1 MKKTCLTLILSLL
14 VSLANVSAQIKYSS
28 GSDEFWYNLL
38 SAKSG
43 VENLA
48 ITETPDGLYKIT
60 VTALD
65 NDNESQQWKFIEDES
80 TGNVYIINRKSGN
93 QILSDSRLQDIYNAT
108 LIGLD
113 SLNRG
118 FKATQIGDGQ
128 YAFSA
133 IEGDGIERY
142 LALQELSAE
151 SVVLGDD
158 NLSSSA
164 FAWVAQEI
172 IPTSVE
178 EISADNFVIYVT
190 DERRIIVE
198 NVKEYRVRS
207 LAGIELPKD
216 ASLEKGV
223 YIVTVG
229 SVSKKV
235 SIE

>member
-1 MKKTCLTLILSLL
+1 MKQTILTFTLFLL
-14 VSLANVSAQIKYSS
+14 ACVTSVIAQIKYSN

-48 ITETPDGLYKIT
+48 ITESADAVFPISMA
-60 VTALD
+60 ALEE
-65 NDNESQQWKFIEDES
+65 NDESQQWKFVEDAS
-80 TGNVYIINRKSGN
+80 TGNIYIINRKSGN
-93 QILSDSRLQDIYNAT
+93 QILSDSRAEGIYNAT

-118 FKATQIGDGQ
+118 FKVALVGDGQ
-128 YAFSA
+128 YSFSA
-133 IEGDGIERY
+133 IESDGIERY
-142 LALQELSAE
+142 LAIQELSAE
-151 SVVLGDD
+151 GVVLDEENIGG
-158 NLSSSA
+158 SA

-172 IPTSVE
+172 IPTGVE
-178 EISADNFVIYVT
+178 EISAEEFVISVT
-190 DERRIIVE
+190 ADRRIIVE
-198 NVKEYRVRS
+198 NATDYKVTT
-207 LAGIELPKD
+207 LAGIELRKD

>member
-1 MKKTCLTLILSLL
+1 MKKTFLTLVLFLF
-14 VSLANVSAQIKYSS
+14 VSLANVSAQIKFSS

-38 SAKSG
+38 SAKAG

-48 ITETPDGLYKIT
+48 ISESFDGVYEIT

-65 NDNESQQWKFIEDES
+65 NENESQQWKFVEDES
-80 TGNVYIINRKSGN
+80 TGNVYIVNKKSGN

-118 FKATQIGDGQ
+118 FKAAQIGDGQ

-151 SVVLGDD
+151 GVVLDEE
-158 NLSSSA
+158 NLNSSA
-164 FAWVAQEI
+164 FAWLAQEI
-172 IPTSVE
+172 ITTGVE
-178 EISADNFVIYVT
+178 EISAENFVISVT
-190 DERRIIVE
+190 EGRRIIVE
-198 NVKEYRVRS
+198 NAADYQVRS
-207 LAGIELPKD
+207 LAGVELPKD

>member
-1 MKKTCLTLILSLL
+1 MKKTIFISALFLL
-14 VSLANVSAQIKYSS
+14 ACVGIKSQIKYSN

-48 ITETPDGLYKIT
+48 ITETLDGVYKIT

-65 NDNESQQWKFIEDES
+65 NENESQQWKFIEDES
-80 TGNVYIINRKSGN
+80 TGNVYIVNKKSGN

-118 FKATQIGDGQ
+118 FKAAQIGDGQ

-133 IEGDGIERY
+133 IENDGIERY

-151 SVVLGDD
+151 SVVLDEE
-158 NLSSSA
+158 NLSSSE
-164 FAWVAQEI
+164 FAWVVQEI
-172 IPTSVE
+172 TTTGIK

-190 DERRIIVE
+190 EDRKIIVE
-198 NVKEYRVRS
+198 NVANYRVRS
-207 LAGIELPKD
+207 LAGVEFPKNV
-216 ASLEKGV
+216 SLEKGV

>member
-1 MKKTCLTLILSLL
+1 MKKTFLTLVLFLF
-14 VSLANVSAQIKYSS
+14 VSLANVSAQIKFSS

-38 SAKSG
+38 SAKAG

-48 ITETPDGLYKIT
+48 ISESFDGVYEIT

-65 NDNESQQWKFIEDES
+65 NENESQQWKFVEDES
-80 TGNVYIINRKSGN
+80 TGNVYIVNKKSGN

-108 LIGLD
+108 LMGLD

-118 FKATQIGDGQ
+118 FKAAQIGDGQ

-151 SVVLGDD
+151 GVVLDEE
-158 NLSSSA
+158 NLNSSA
-164 FAWVAQEI
+164 FAWLAQEI
-172 IPTSVE
+172 ITTGVE
-178 EISADNFVIYVT
+178 EISAENFVISVT
-190 DERRIIVE
+190 EGRRIIVE
-198 NVKEYRVRS
+198 NAADYQVRS
-207 LAGIELPKD
+207 LAGVELPKD

>member
-1 MKKTCLTLILSLL
+1 MKKTIFISVLFLL
-14 VSLANVSAQIKYSS
+14 ACVGIKAQIKYSN

-48 ITETPDGLYKIT
+48 ITETPDGVYKIT
-60 VTALD
+60 VAALD
-65 NDNESQQWKFIEDES
+65 NENESQQWKFIEDES
-80 TGNVYIINRKSGN
+80 TGNVYIVNKKSGN

-118 FKATQIGDGQ
+118 LKAAQIGDGQ

-133 IEGDGIERY
+133 IEGDDIERY

-151 SVVLGDD
+151 GVVLDEE
-158 NLSSSA
+158 NLNSSA
-164 FAWVAQEI
+164 FAWVAKEV
-172 IPTSVE
+172 TTTGVE
-178 EISADNFVIYVT
+178 EISAENFVISVT
-190 DERRIIVE
+190 EDRRIIVE
-198 NVKEYRVRS
+198 NAADYQVRS

>member
-1 MKKTCLTLILSLL
+1 MKQTILTFTLFLL
-14 VSLANVSAQIKYSS
+14 ACVTSVNAQIKYSN

-48 ITETPDGLYKIT
+48 ITESADAVFPISMA
-60 VTALD
+60 ALEE
-65 NDNESQQWKFIEDES
+65 NDESQQWKFVEDAS
-80 TGNVYIINRKSGN
+80 TGNIYIINRKSGN
-93 QILSDSRLQDIYNAT
+93 QILSDSRAEGIYNAT

-118 FKATQIGDGQ
+118 FKVALVGDGQ
-128 YAFSA
+128 YPFSA
-133 IEGDGIERY
+133 IESDGIERY
-142 LALQELSAE
+142 LAIQELSAE
-151 SVVLGDD
+151 GVVLDEENIGG
-158 NLSSSA
+158 SA
-164 FAWVAQEI
+164 FAWVALEI
-172 IPTSVE
+172 IPTGVE
-178 EISADNFVIYVT
+178 EISAEEFVISVT
-190 DERRIIVE
+190 ADRRIIVE
-198 NVKEYRVRS
+198 NATDYKVTT
-207 LAGIELPKD
+207 LAGIELRKD

>member
-1 MKKTCLTLILSLL
+1 MKQTILTFTLFLL
-14 VSLANVSAQIKYSS
+14 ACVTSVNAQIKYSN

-48 ITETPDGLYKIT
+48 ITESADAVFPISMA
-60 VTALD
+60 ALEE
-65 NDNESQQWKFIEDES
+65 NDESQQWKFVEDAS
-80 TGNVYIINRKSGN
+80 TGNIYIINRKSGN
-93 QILSDSRLQDIYNAT
+93 QILSDSRAEGIYNAT

-118 FKATQIGDGQ
+118 FKVALVGDGQ
-128 YAFSA
+128 YSFSA
-133 IEGDGIERY
+133 IESDGIERY
-142 LALQELSAE
+142 LAIQELSAE
-151 SVVLGDD
+151 GVVLDEENIGG
-158 NLSSSA
+158 SA

-172 IPTSVE
+172 IPKGVE
-178 EISADNFVIYVT
+178 EISAEEFVISVT
-190 DERRIIVE
+190 ADRRIIVE
-198 NVKEYRVRS
+198 NATDYKVTT
-207 LAGIELPKD
+207 LAGIELRKD

>member
-1 MKKTCLTLILSLL
+1 MKKLLIFVFFLL
-14 VSLANVSAQIKYSS
+14 ASMTSVEAQIKYSTV
-28 GSDEFWYNLL
+28 SDEFWYNLL
-38 SAKSG
+38 SADSS

-48 ITETPDGLYKIT
+48 ITESLDGVYEIT
-60 VTALD
+60 VATLD
-65 NDNESQQWKFIEDES
+65 NDNESQQWKFVEDES
-80 TGNVYIINRKSGN
+80 TGNVYIVNRKSGN
-93 QILSDSRLQDIYNAT
+93 QILSDSRLQDIYNVT

-133 IEGDGIERY
+133 IENDGIERY

-151 SVVLGDD
+151 SVVLDEE

-164 FAWVAQEI
+164 FAWIAQEI
-172 IPTSVE
+172 IPTGVK
-178 EISADNFVIYVT
+178 EISDDNFVISVT
-190 DERRIIVE
+190 ADRRIIVE
-198 NVKEYRVRS
+198 NALNYRVRS
-207 LAGIELPKD
+207 LAGVELPKD

>member
-1 MKKTCLTLILSLL
+1 MKKTIFISALFLL
-14 VSLANVSAQIKYSS
+14 ACVTGINAQIKYSN

-48 ITETPDGLYKIT
+48 ITETPDGVYKIT
-60 VTALD
+60 VAALD
-65 NDNESQQWKFIEDES
+65 NENESQQWKFIEDES
-80 TGNVYIINRKSGN
+80 TGNVYIVNKKSGN

-118 FKATQIGDGQ
+118 FKAAQIGDGQ

-151 SVVLGDD
+151 GVVLDEE
-158 NLSSSA
+158 NLNSSA
-164 FAWVAQEI
+164 FAWLAQEI
-172 IPTSVE
+172 ITTGVE
-178 EISADNFVIYVT
+178 EISAENFVISVT
-190 DERRIIVE
+190 EGRRIIVE
-198 NVKEYRVRS
+198 NAADYQVRS
-207 LAGIELPKD
+207 LAGVELPKD

>member
-1 MKKTCLTLILSLL
+1 MKQTILTFTLFLL
-14 VSLANVSAQIKYSS
+14 ACVTSVNAQIKYSN

-48 ITETPDGLYKIT
+48 ITESADAVFPISMA
-60 VTALD
+60 ALEE
-65 NDNESQQWKFIEDES
+65 NDESQQWKFVEDAS
-80 TGNVYIINRKSGN
+80 TGNIYIINRKSGN
-93 QILSDSRLQDIYNAT
+93 QILSDSRAEGIYNAT

-118 FKATQIGDGQ
+118 FKVALVGDGQ
-128 YAFSA
+128 YSFSA
-133 IEGDGIERY
+133 IESDGIERY
-142 LALQELSAE
+142 LAIQELSAE
-151 SVVLGDD
+151 GVVLDEENIGG
-158 NLSSSA
+158 SA

-172 IPTSVE
+172 IPTGVE
-178 EISADNFVIYVT
+178 EISAEEFVISVT
-190 DERRIIVE
+190 ADRRIIVE
-198 NVKEYRVRS
+198 NATDYKVTT
-207 LAGIELPKD
+207 LAGIELRKD

>member
-1 MKKTCLTLILSLL
+1 MKQTVLTFTLFLL
-14 VSLANVSAQIKYSS
+14 ACVTGVKAQIKYSS

-48 ITETPDGLYKIT
+48 ITESADAIFPISMATLEE
-60 VTALD
+60 
-65 NDNESQQWKFIEDES
+65 NNESQQWKFVEDES
-80 TGNVYIINRKSGN
+80 TGNVYMINRKSGN
-93 QILSDSRLQDIYNAT
+93 QILSDSRAEGIYNAT
-108 LIGLD
+108 LIGID

-133 IEGDGIERY
+133 IESDGIERY
-142 LALQELSAE
+142 LAIQELSAE
-151 SVVLGDD
+151 GVTMDEENMSY
-158 NLSSSA
+158 SP

-178 EISADNFVIYVT
+178 EISAEKFVILVT
-190 DERRIIVE
+190 ADRRIVVE
-198 NVKEYRVRS
+198 NATDYKVTS
-207 LAGIELPKD
+207 LAGVELPKN
-216 ASLEKGV
+216 ARLEKGI
-223 YIVTVG
+223 YIVTVD
-229 SVSKKV
+229 SISKKV

>member
-1 MKKTCLTLILSLL
+1 MKKTSLISVLFLL
-14 VSLANVSAQIKYSS
+14 ACVTCIQAQIKYSS
-28 GSDEFWYNLL
+28 GSDEYWYNLL

-43 VENLA
+43 VENFA
-48 ITETPDGLYKIT
+48 ITEIPDGVYKIT
-60 VTALD
+60 VAALD

-80 TGNVYIINRKSGN
+80 TGNVYIINRKSCN

-128 YAFSA
+128 YTFSA

-142 LALQELSAE
+142 LALQELLAE
-151 SVVLGDD
+151 SVVLDDD

-190 DERRIIVE
+190 DDRRIIVE
-198 NVKEYRVRS
+198 NAKEYRVRS
-207 LAGIELPKD
+207 LSGIELPKY

>member
-1 MKKTCLTLILSLL
+1 MKKTIFISVLFLL
-14 VSLANVSAQIKYSS
+14 ACVTGINAQIKYSN

-48 ITETPDGLYKIT
+48 ITETPDGVYKIT
-60 VTALD
+60 VAALD
-65 NDNESQQWKFIEDES
+65 NENEGQQWKFVEDGS
-80 TGNVYIINRKSGN
+80 TGNVYIVNRKSGN

-118 FKATQIGDGQ
+118 FKAAQIGDGQ

-133 IEGDGIERY
+133 IENDGIERY
-142 LALQELSAE
+142 LAIQELSAE
-151 SVVLGDD
+151 NVVLDEE

-164 FAWVAQEI
+164 FAWVAKEV
-172 IPTSVE
+172 TTTGVE
-178 EISADNFVIYVT
+178 EISDENFVISVT
-190 DERRIIVE
+190 EDRRIIVE
-198 NVKEYRVRS
+198 NATDYRVRS
-207 LAGIELPKD
+207 LAGVELPKD

>member
-1 MKKTCLTLILSLL
+1 MKKTIFISVLFLL
-14 VSLANVSAQIKYSS
+14 ACVTSINAQIKYSN

-48 ITETPDGLYKIT
+48 ITETLDGVYKIT

-65 NDNESQQWKFIEDES
+65 NENESQQWKFIEDES
-80 TGNVYIINRKSGN
+80 TGNVYIVNKKSGN

-118 FKATQIGDGQ
+118 FKAAQIGDEQ

-151 SVVLGDD
+151 GVVLDEE
-158 NLSSSA
+158 NLNSSA
-164 FAWVAQEI
+164 FAWLAQEI
-172 IPTSVE
+172 ITTGVE
-178 EISADNFVIYVT
+178 EISAENFVISVT
-190 DERRIIVE
+190 EDRRIIVE
-198 NVKEYRVRS
+198 NAADYQVRS
-207 LAGIELPKD
+207 LAGVELPKD

>member
-1 MKKTCLTLILSLL
+1 MKKTILISALFLL
-14 VSLANVSAQIKYSS
+14 ASMTSVEAQIKYSN

-48 ITETPDGLYKIT
+48 ITETPDGVYEIT
-60 VTALD
+60 VAALD
-65 NDNESQQWKFIEDES
+65 NENESQQWKFVEDES
-80 TGNVYIINRKSGN
+80 TGNVYIVNRKSGN
-93 QILSDSRLQDIYNAT
+93 HILSDSRLQDIYNVT

-118 FKATQIGDGQ
+118 FKAAQIGDGQ

-133 IEGDGIERY
+133 IENDGIERY

-151 SVVLGDD
+151 SVVLDEED
-158 NLSSSA
+158 LSSSA
-164 FAWVAQEI
+164 FAWIAQEI
-172 IPTSVE
+172 IPTGVK
-178 EISADNFVIYVT
+178 EISDDNFVISVT
-190 DERRIIVE
+190 ADRRIIVE
-198 NVKEYRVRS
+198 NAVNFRVRS
-207 LAGIELPKD
+207 LAGVELPKD